1 MWVQIRP
8 CERAILRGRV
18 AHCKV
23 LGLSAASCATRAQQL
38 LRWATVDH
46 SRHGPECG
54 VLCPLIGIVY
64 TWLAWNV
71 SGIWKAFFLEKRNEN
86 PAGALVPAF
95 RVIRVARFL
104 TGGARYDLDHL
115 RPLGSIQY
123 TTLLHGS
130 CLRPEN
136 TGVQNHRSRIR
147 YLSKKI
153 ANFKNFPKLKNS

>member
-1 MWVQIRP
+1 MTGMSTVY
-8 CERAILRGRV
+8 ERL
-18 AHCKV
+18 
-23 LGLSAASCATRAQQL
+23 
-38 LRWATVDH
+38 
-46 SRHGPECG
+46 
-54 VLCPLIGIVY
+54 
-64 TWLAWNV
+64 
-71 SGIWKAFFLEKRNEN
+71 FFLEKETESQR
-86 PAGALVPAF
+86 VPAF